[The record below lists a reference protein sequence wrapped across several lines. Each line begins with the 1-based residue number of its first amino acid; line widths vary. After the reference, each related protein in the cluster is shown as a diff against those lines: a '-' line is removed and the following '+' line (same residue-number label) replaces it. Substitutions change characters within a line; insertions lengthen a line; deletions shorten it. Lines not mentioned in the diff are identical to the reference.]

1 MNTLRIFLG
10 IAFFAI
16 AAVSQSYAGKVEVVG
31 KVTTFNKYPLKNVV
45 VSTTGEEKSATTD
58 SEGNFKITC
67 DSEDKLIIRA
77 NGFVTKKV
85 SVELNDSDEPIQ
97 VNLRLKD
104 GDRNFEL
111 ATVYG
116 HISEETLSHAIDLVD
131 SNLEYC
137 SYNSILDILREKENR
152 VRANDR
158 RISISG
164 MRGAPLLIVD
174 GSEVQYSYFKSI
186 PTTDIESIAVLGH
199 TASAR
204 YGMKGYSGVIEVVT
218 K

>member
-31 KVTTFNKYPLKNVV
+31 KVTTFNNYPLKNVV
-45 VSTTGEEKSATTD
+45 VSTKGEEKSATTD

-67 DSEDKLIIRA
+67 DNEDKLIIRA

-131 SNLEYC
+131 SNLEYS
-137 SYNSILDILREKENR
+137 SYNSILEILREKENR

-164 MRGAPLLIVD
+164 MGGAPLLIVD